1 MYIGPQRK
9 KRHSSWVLIVILL
22 LLIAVGLY
30 VLNLIN
36 QGQIE
41 RPFEPTP
48 MPTRSALSYGDEAA
62 DLYQQGKLDEAIAIY
77 DQAIALDP
85 NDVSFYVKQARLLT
99 LRNRPIEAVRV
110 AQQAVDMSPENAQAW
125 AVLCMAHDWNGD
137 VAKAIDACKRAIDF
151 DPTYARS
158 YAYLAE
164 AYTDAVRWVE
174 AREAA
179 DLALQ
184 LDDHDEDVQRNYGY
198 MLEFQGNYTGAIAA
212 YERALEIHP
221 NLAYVHVAIGRNYRA
236 LGDYEAAARSFQQA
250 TEIDPS
256 DAESFD
262 QLGWTYYGMEEY
274 EQAETYLKKAIE
286 ADPEFGQAFGHL
298 AINYWSRRNWEDAIP
313 NFERAIDLACIE
325 SRRQVQ
331 AFYVT
336 IEESSSE
343 IPGPSPLVVL
353 RGDFV
358 SVSEDDAYTLRVVL
372 RPKDVSDEAWAGAQ
386 GAVTLNA
393 RTGEYTVELKGVPR
407 AQYGQGYTGWFDGLN
422 ALNGDPLSTGALV
435 LKSDGS
441 LKTDLETG
449 WVDGPRI
456 EYFYTLGLAYFYEG
470 DCSKSYPLFYAALQI
485 DPQDYSTLEGIRLCQ
500 EAEAEEAGE

>member
-1 MYIGPQRK
+1 MYIGPQKK
-9 KRHSSWVLIVILL
+9 KRRSSWALTVILL
-22 LLIAVGLY
+22 LLIAAGLY
-30 VLNLIN
+30 VLNLVN

-48 MPTRSALSYGDEAA
+48 MPTRSALSYADEAE
-62 DLYQQGKLDEAIAIY
+62 DLYQQGKLDEAIATY

-85 NDVSFYVKQARLLT
+85 DDVSFYIKQARLLA
-99 LRNRPIEAVRV
+99 LRDRPIEAVQV

-125 AVLCMAHDWNGD
+125 AVLGMAHDWNGD
-137 VAKAIDACKRAIDF
+137 VSEAIDACKRAIDF

-179 DLALQ
+179 ELALQ
-184 LDDHDEDVQRNYGY
+184 LDDHDEDVYRNYGY
-198 MLEFQGNYTGAIAA
+198 MLEFQGNYSGAIAA

-221 NLAYVHVAIGRNYRA
+221 NLAYVHIAIGRNYRA
-236 LGDYEAAARSFQQA
+236 LGDYEAAARNFQRA

-256 DAESFD
+256 DAEAFD
-262 QLGWTYYGMEEY
+262 QLGWTYYGMDEY

-313 NFERAIDLACIE
+313 NFERAIDLACVE
-325 SRRQVQ
+325 SRRQAE

-336 IEESSSE
+336 IEELSSE
-343 IPGPSPLVVL
+343 IPSPSPLIVL
-353 RGDFV
+353 RGDFAP
-358 SVSEDDAYTLRVVL
+358 VSENDRDTLRAVL
-372 RPKDVSDEAWAGAQ
+372 RPRDTDDETWADAQ
-386 GAVTLNA
+386 GTVTLNA
-393 RTGEYTVELKGVPR
+393 RTGKYTIELKGVPR
-407 AQYGQGYTGWFDGLN
+407 AGYGQGYAGWFDGINTLD
-422 ALNGDPLSTGALV
+422 GYPLGTGLLILDTSGG
-435 LKSDGS
+435 LKMELD
-441 LKTDLETG
+441 TG
-449 WVDGPRI
+449 WVSGPRI
-456 EYFYTLGLAYFYEG
+456 EHFYTLGLAYFYEG
-470 DCSKSYPLFYAALQI
+470 DCTKSYPLFYAALQI
-485 DPQDYSTLEGIRLCQ
+485 DPEDYSTLEGIRLCQ

>member
-9 KRHSSWVLIVILL
+9 KRRPSWALIVILL
-22 LLIAVGLY
+22 LLIAAGLY
-30 VLNLIN
+30 VLNLID

-48 MPTRSALSYGDEAA
+48 VPTRTALSYADEAA
-62 DLYQQGKLDEAIAIY
+62 DLYQQGKLDEAIEVY
-77 DQAIALDP
+77 DQAIALDA
-85 NDVSFYVKQARLLT
+85 NDASFYVKQARLLA
-99 LRNRPIEAVRV
+99 LRNRPVEAVQV

-137 VAKAIDACKRAIDF
+137 VAQAINACKQAIDF
-151 DPTYARS
+151 DPTYARA

-179 DLALQ
+179 ELALQ
-184 LDDHDEDVQRNYGY
+184 LDPYDEDVQRDYGY
-198 MLEFQGNYTGAIAA
+198 MLEFQGDYTGAIAA

-221 NLAYVHVAIGRNYRA
+221 NLAYVHIAIGRNYRA
-236 LGDYEAAARSFQQA
+236 LGDYQAAADSFQKA
-250 TEIDPS
+250 TEIDPD
-256 DAESFD
+256 DAEASD

-298 AINYWSRRNWEDAIP
+298 AINYWARRNWEDAIP
-313 NFERAIDLACIE
+313 NFERAIDLACVE
-325 SRRQVQ
+325 ARRQTE

-336 IEESSSE
+336 FEESGSE
-343 IPGPSPLVVL
+343 SPGPSPVVVL
-353 RGDFV
+353 RGGFAALPEGDG
-358 SVSEDDAYTLRVVL
+358 DTLRATL
-372 RPKDVSDEAWAGAQ
+372 GATGTDDETWTDAG
-386 GAVTLNA
+386 GTVTLNA
-393 RTGEYTVELKGVPR
+393 RTGAYTIELKGMPR
-407 AQYGQGYTGWFDGLN
+407 ARYGQEYVGWFDGIN
-422 ALNGDPLSTGALV
+422 ALDGRPLSAGTLAPGADGALKV
-435 LKSDGS
+435 E
-441 LKTDLETG
+441 LETG

-456 EYFYTLGLAYFYEG
+456 EHFYTLGLAYFYEG

-485 DPQDYSTLEGIRLCQ
+485 DPEDYSTLEGIRLCQ
-500 EAEAEEAGE
+500 EAEAEEE